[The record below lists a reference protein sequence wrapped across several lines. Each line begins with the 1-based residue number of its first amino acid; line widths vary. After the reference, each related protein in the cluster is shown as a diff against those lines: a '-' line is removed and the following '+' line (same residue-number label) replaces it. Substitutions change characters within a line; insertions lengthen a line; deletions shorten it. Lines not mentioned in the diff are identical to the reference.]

1 MALPR
6 DWEAPDFK
14 SNTPRLT
21 PFSAFERFTH
31 CHRQGEDA
39 MKPMKL
45 AAAIL
50 LATAATQAPAVGR
63 LADLSIYDRNAGQ
76 QLPVYWH
83 EGRAWIAGKPG
94 NEYAIRLN
102 NRGREELLAVVSV
115 DGVNAVSGETA
126 NPQQSGYVLA
136 PRRTFEVAGW
146 RKSLSNTAAFYFTSL
161 PDSYAA
167 RTDRPDDVGVIGVG
181 LFRKKNQP
189 PPAPVAPLARE
200 AQSGSAAPSAS
211 AGGGNAGASGA
222 GARAEASADARREAQ
237 PMQEQKLGTGH
248 GRTEASPAQY
258 VQFERAT
265 REPAETVSIYYDRY
279 ENLVARGIVPAP
291 VPARP
296 ALPRPFP
303 GFVPDPR

>member
-1 MALPR
+1 
-6 DWEAPDFK
+6 
-14 SNTPRLT
+14 
-21 PFSAFERFTH
+21 
-31 CHRQGEDA
+31 
-39 MKPMKL
+39 MKPLKL
-45 AAAIL
+45 AAVL
-50 LATAATQAPAVGR
+50 LAAVATQAAAVGR
-63 LADLSIYDRNAGQ
+63 LADLSIHDRNAGQ

-94 NEYAIRLN
+94 NEYAVRIR
-102 NRGREELLAVVSV
+102 NRGNEDLLAVLSV

-136 PRRTFEVAGW
+136 PRRMFEVAGW

-167 RTDRPDDVGVIGVG
+167 RTGRPDDVGVIGVA
-181 LFRKKNQP
+181 LFRMKSPP
-189 PPAPVAPLARE
+189 PPAAVVAPLARE
-200 AQSGSAAPSAS
+200 AQSAPAAP
-211 AGGGNAGASGA
+211 SGA
-222 GARAEASADARREAQ
+222 GARAEASGDARRDAP

-248 GRTEASPAQY
+248 GRTETSPARY

-265 REPAETVSIYYDRY
+265 REPVETVAIYYDRY

-291 VPARP
+291 VPPRP